1 MVTLID
7 SNRRRLGDIETV
19 VEDYRGVSGD
29 TKPVLLANR
38 NGSTFYEID
47 TGNVF
52 MYDGGSLAWKPQ

>member
-7 SNRRRLGDIETV
+7 VDRRRFGDIETV

-29 TKPVLLANR
+29 IKPDLPANR

-47 TGNVF
+47 TGNVY
-52 MYDGGSLAWKPQ
+52 MYDGGSFTWKPQ